1 MYSSLTLFDNLYHI
15 YNRMVPWIGT
25 PSLLLRNKVL
35 AKAFF
40 EMWPGVGCVGLL
52 ACLCVWFSGYVLVG
66 RASKRFF

>member
-52 ACLCVWFSGYVLVG
+52 ACLCVWFSGYEAKL
-66 RASKRFF
+66 RACW

>member
-1 MYSSLTLFDNLYHI
+1 
-15 YNRMVPWIGT
+15 MVPWIGT